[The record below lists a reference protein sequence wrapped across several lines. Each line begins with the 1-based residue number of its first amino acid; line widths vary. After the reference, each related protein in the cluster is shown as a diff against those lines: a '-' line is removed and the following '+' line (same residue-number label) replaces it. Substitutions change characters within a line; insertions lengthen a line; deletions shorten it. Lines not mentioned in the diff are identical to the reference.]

1 VQEVV
6 LALDQRGVHALIAEL
21 TARRQHLDHG
31 APLPGYD
38 SEALHGR
45 RLAYVMWEIRD
56 QLGLGQMYNM
66 GPPNPYAGAMKD
78 AIVMTLRLNAATAR
92 DLEAALYD
100 LGEHIAAGAPVGRG
114 SDEAE
119 ACLDALLARLE
130 QHRIANA
137 F

>member
-1 VQEVV
+1 MQEVV
-6 LALDQRGVHALIAEL
+6 LALGERGVQDLIGEL

-38 SEALHGR
+38 SQDLGDS
-45 RLAYVMWEIRD
+45 RLAYIMWEIRD

-78 AIVMTLRLNAATAR
+78 AIVMTLRLDAATAR
-92 DLEAALYD
+92 DLEGALYD

-114 SDEAE
+114 SDEVE
-119 ACLDALLARLE
+119 ARLEALLATLR
-130 QHRIANA
+130 QHRVANT
-137 F
+137 